1 MNETIITLAGW
12 IASDPRLHDTT
23 GGPVLNFRLGATPRR
38 YNKRTNEWYDGET
51 QWHRVNVW
59 RGLAENAHRSLR
71 RGDAVIVHG
80 RLNANTFT
88 TKEGEEVT
96 VFEIE
101 ASHVGHDLNRG
112 TSDFRRPRP
121 LPASA
126 DQQREEGDDQS
137 EERPAPEWQTAAV
150 AEESAA

>member
-59 RGLAENAHRSLR
+59 RGLAENAHRS
-71 RGDAVIVHG
+71 
-80 RLNANTFT
+80 
-88 TKEGEEVT
+88 
-96 VFEIE
+96 
-101 ASHVGHDLNRG
+101 
-112 TSDFRRPRP
+112 
-121 LPASA
+121 
-126 DQQREEGDDQS
+126 QQREEGDDQS